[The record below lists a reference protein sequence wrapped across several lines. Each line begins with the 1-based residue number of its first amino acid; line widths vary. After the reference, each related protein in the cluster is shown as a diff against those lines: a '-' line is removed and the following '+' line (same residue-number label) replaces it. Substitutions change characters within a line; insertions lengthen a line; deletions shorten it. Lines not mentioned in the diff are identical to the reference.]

1 MKESEIRKI
10 VFQTMET
17 HLELQLRAIRQ
28 MIGTEELPPPVRI
41 KRGLRKDSLVDLSVK
56 ILEDA
61 GEPLHLNQIGKT
73 LMEKY
78 GRVAD
83 RDSLASSLGKK
94 AKDGEFLVMKGGGVF
109 DIKRKA
115 VKK

>member
-10 VFQTMET
+10 IFQTMET

-61 GEPLHLNQIGKT
+61 GEPLHLSQISKA

-94 AKDGEFLVMKGGGVF
+94 AKDGEFLVMKGAGVF
-109 DIKRKA
+109 DLKRKS